1 MLPLQ
6 VIKNRLDRF
15 FVLLKGT
22 QGIHRL
28 ERVDVPNATVNFIDS
43 L

>member
-15 FVLLKGT
+15 FVLSKGT
-22 QGIHRL
+22 QEIHHF
-28 ERVDVPNATVNFIDS
+28 ERVHVPTATVNFIDS

>member
-22 QGIHRL
+22 QGIRRL
-28 ERVDVPNATVNFIDS
+28 ERVDVLNATVNFIDS